1 MDSIKD
7 FSKDIRV
14 FRNMVERSISP
25 KLYLLDK
32 ELNRLRA
39 LPQKCEERFLIKLY
53 GKRHY
58 KNPGFW
64 GNLKA
69 HGWDIFEKLDDFF
82 KLIQGENLPYDWYEK
97 KSHFEQR
104 IEEARKCEEELNR
117 ITKDVTEFSERVR
130 SEFVLDATI
139 NYAKRKKHCVA
150 LDEETYGSNE
160 NVIPSRDEMHSF
172 LLSISQMDSA
182 LKETI
187 LDSLSECAGFS
198 IREAIIANDTN
209 AVSSY
214 LTELD
219 DKYYPFAFEV
229 SALKYGLQETQGV
242 FQTIDQCLKACGKI
256 DEKYYAG
263 WYSAVHDL
271 PKNLSTLCPKTADG
285 DLSSRLAK
293 TGYLYSQDEIDA
305 IIGQTTLPQPISST
319 IKKES
324 YVDPGLQD
332 PTAYFLG
339 LKDNLKDLTKL
350 IKIAKITADAG
361 YIKQTDI
368 PLFVFRLSGNCRP
381 EKLGTIKWMPVIS
394 MANRHKSS
402 PQTQRHPYELY
413 YLLHFMFEKTAGLE
427 GKVSSFF
434 SFEPKTWEKVRP
446 ILQGEKKAGV
456 HQMAKM
462 AKKEFQQQLHDKV
475 DAATFPILK

>member
-1 MDSIKD
+1 MDSIQD

-25 KLYLLDK
+25 KLYQLDK
-32 ELNRLRA
+32 ELNRLRT
-39 LPQKCEERFLIKLY
+39 LP
-53 GKRHY
+53 
-58 KNPGFW
+58 
-64 GNLKA
+64 
-69 HGWDIFEKLDDFF
+69 D
-82 KLIQGENLPYDWYEK
+82 
-97 KSHFEQR
+97 
-104 IEEARKCEEELNR
+104 KCEEEFAIKLFGKKRFKDPRSIKILRDNQWNYSE
-117 ITKDVTEFSERVR
+117 IISDFIDIFTEDGPFSVLTELETMLTFEQKTKERDSHKKELQLVTNSVSDFCKRVR
-130 SEFVLDATI
+130 SEFVLNATLKYT
-139 NYAKRKKHCVA
+139 NRKKQCA
-150 LDEETYGSNE
+150 SLDKETYGSNKDI
-160 NVIPSRDEMHSF
+160 IPSKSEMHSF
-172 LLSISQMDSA
+172 LLSIRQMDSA
-182 LKETI
+182 LRETV
-187 LDSLSECAGFS
+187 LESLSQYAGFS
-198 IREAIIANDTN
+198 IREAILANDAD
-209 AVSSY
+209 AVSSFF
-214 LTELD
+214 TELD
-219 DKYYPFAFEV
+219 NKYYPFVFEI
-229 SALKYGLQETQGV
+229 SALKYGLQETLGV
-242 FQTIDQCLKACGKI
+242 FQAIARCLKATAKI
-256 DEKYYAG
+256 DSKYYVQ
-263 WYSAVHDL
+263 YHNAVHDF
-271 PKNLSTLCPKTADG
+271 PKNLSTLCPKIANG

-305 IIGQTTLPQPISST
+305 IIGQTTPSQPISST

-434 SFEPKTWEKVRP
+434 SFEPKTWEKVFE
-446 ILQGEKKAGV
+446 L
-456 HQMAKM
+456 
-462 AKKEFQQQLHDKV
+462 L
-475 DAATFPILK
+475 